1 MKNRIAGYALLLVLS
16 LSFVGQ
22 SAAQRVALGVRF
34 MPTFSTFDIKTSSG
48 GTVSGTISLGFG
60 VGAQLAVGIT
70 KHIGVQGEFIYS
82 SLAQKNTEQNVER
95 KIKLKYVNIP
105 LLIAFNTGRSK
116 MINLNVVAGPQIG
129 VSVGSS
135 LRTSGGNNSDTLQAV
150 LAVRKGDLGFA
161 YGVGLDFGL
170 NPARTVRLDVGFR
183 GVLGLFDISD
193 HSGTLSTDSYYI
205 LDRSHVRANSAYI
218 GLSFLF

>member
-1 MKNRIAGYALLLVLS
+1 MKNRIAGYALLLS

-22 SAAQRVALGVRF
+22 SAAQRVALGMRF

-70 KHIGVQGEFIYS
+70 KHIGVQGELIYS
-82 SLAQKNTEQNVER
+82 SLAQKHTEQDVER

-105 LLIAFNTGRSK
+105 LLVAFNTGRSK

-135 LRTSGGNNSDTLQAV
+135 LRTSGGASSDTAQAV

-161 YGVGLDFGL
+161 YGIGLDFGL
-170 NPARTVRLDVGFR
+170 NPAHTVRLDVGFR

-193 HSGTLSTDSYYI
+193 HGGTIATNAYYI
-205 LDRSHVRANSAYI
+205 LDRSHVRANSAYV
-218 GLSFLF
+218 GFSFLF